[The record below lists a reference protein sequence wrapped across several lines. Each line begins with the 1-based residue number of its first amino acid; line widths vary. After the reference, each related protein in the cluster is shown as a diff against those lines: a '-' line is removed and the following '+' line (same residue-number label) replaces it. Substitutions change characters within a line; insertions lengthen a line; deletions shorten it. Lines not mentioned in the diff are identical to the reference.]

1 LVEITDLLIKL
12 LFLGEEFTRETAAP
26 MPKTP
31 RLPFTYS
38 DLHVRLSMFFDIKI
52 RGYTPDDSG

>member
-1 LVEITDLLIKL
+1 
-12 LFLGEEFTRETAAP
+12 LFLGEEFTKETAAP

-38 DLHVRLSMFFDIKI
+38 DLHVGLSMFFDIKI